1 MLLLLLV
8 RLDIFSAVAVVVD
21 ETNILSV
28 GPKLIRRHSGERCS
42 EASRAPANRL
52 LASRPSSSTLIFAS
66 LKRRL
71 TQKTTSLLAS
81 LLPEVGFDVEAPEK
95 WPAQVPQEFLPA
107 EKVFRF
113 YCSGKKMLEHNLD
126 YSVQL
131 KLLILDQ

>member
-28 GPKLIRRHSGERCS
+28 GPKLIRRHGRERCS

-52 LASRPSSSTLIFAS
+52 SASRPSSSTLIFAS

-71 TQKTTSLLAS
+71 TQKTTSLSLSAS
-81 LLPEVGFDVEAPEK
+81 LLFEVGFDVEAPEK
-95 WPAQVPQEFLPA
+95 
-107 EKVFRF
+107 
-113 YCSGKKMLEHNLD
+113 
-126 YSVQL
+126 
-131 KLLILDQ
+131 